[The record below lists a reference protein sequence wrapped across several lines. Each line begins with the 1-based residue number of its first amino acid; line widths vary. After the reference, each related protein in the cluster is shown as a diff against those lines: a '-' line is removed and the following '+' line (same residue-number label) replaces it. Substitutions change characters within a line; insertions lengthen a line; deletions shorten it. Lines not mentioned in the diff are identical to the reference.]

1 MLDKM
6 IESKTDAAENARR
19 NNFLMTT
26 LLLVAMI
33 LSGAMIYSLY
43 AKPIGALN
51 DNLELSSIVAPV
63 VATEPPPV
71 ETSQTEPKAVQN
83 TKTVSETIRV
93 VNQKS
98 IDESPDVPIEVSAAK
113 NQFVSRPA
121 GEFKIGKVDL
131 TAGSPNSR
139 NVGDGATN
147 GSGETSI
154 APRLVSS
161 ADDETKE
168 PPPMPKIEPKT
179 TPPPKP
185 RSLGVING
193 IAQNLPVPVYPAAAK
208 SLHVAGAVDVQVTI
222 DETGKI
228 ISAKAVSGHSL
239 LRPAAEQAARR
250 AVFSP
255 TTLSRVPVKVTGI
268 IVYNFVAQ

>member
-6 IESKTDAAENARR
+6 IESKADAAENARR

-26 LLLVAMI
+26 LFLVAVT
-33 LSGAMIYSLY
+33 LSGAMVYSLY

-51 DNLELSSIVAPV
+51 DNLELSSIVAPIA
-63 VATEPPPV
+63 ATEPPPV
-71 ETSQTEPKAVQN
+71 EIPKNQPNTIQN
-83 TKTVSETIRV
+83 TKTASETIRV

-98 IDESPDVPIEVSAAK
+98 IDESPDVPKYVSAAK
-113 NQFVSRPA
+113 NQYASRPT

-139 NVGDGATN
+139 NNDGGTIGSPVGIDV
-147 GSGETSI
+147 
-154 APRLVSS
+154 APKQISS
-161 ADDETKE
+161 ADETKE

-179 TPPPKP
+179 PPQPKIK
-185 RSLGVING
+185 SLGVVNG

-208 SLHVAGAVDVQVTI
+208 LIHVAGAVDVQVMI
-222 DETGKI
+222 DETGKVT
-228 ISAKAVSGHSL
+228 SAKAVSGHSL

-250 AVFSP
+250 AAFSP
-255 TTLSRVPVKVTGI
+255 TTLSRIPVKVTGI